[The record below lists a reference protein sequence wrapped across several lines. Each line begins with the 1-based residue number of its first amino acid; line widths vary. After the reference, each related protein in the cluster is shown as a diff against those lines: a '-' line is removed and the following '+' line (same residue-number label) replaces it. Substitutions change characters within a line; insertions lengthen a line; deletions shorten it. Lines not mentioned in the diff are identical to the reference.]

1 MHCLVEVFRFKI
13 IAPIKQIIN
22 ILTNKNLLVF
32 MLTKAPLQIHLKMTL
47 ETQEFSR
54 EEHL

>member
-13 IAPIKQIIN
+13 IAPIKQIIT

-32 MLTKAPLQIHLKMTL
+32 ILTKAPLQIHLKMTL